1 MSMCIAVP
9 AQLLAIALVVQG
21 ADMGAWV
28 TVREGDRNNGP
39 AEVSPVSISRDGR
52 YIAFASFARLVDADT
67 DRNSDIYVLDRTTGA
82 VTIECL
88 NAGRY
93 ASRTNPRIS
102 GDGRFVVFETLAP
115 PESPGSMA
123 GRTIVLRDRDARTI
137 QTLSGGSA
145 APSRGPAISADGHI
159 VVFASSATDL
169 VDGADLNGLG
179 EDVYAYDIRT
189 HARARISLD
198 AAGRQP
204 TRGESF
210 APAPNADGRFVAFVS
225 TAPLATPA
233 PGRSDA
239 RPSANVYLR
248 DTTGGTTVR
257 VSAGRGGAPPD
268 GPSYD
273 PAISG
278 NGRRVVFVSD
288 ATNLVD
294 GDRNRVADIFLFDA
308 DTGTIALISRAMG
321 GGAANGPSG
330 RPAISEDGK
339 TIVFQS
345 EASNLACCAK
355 CSSTTRDVNLV
366 TDVFLFNRPAG
377 EIRCLSCGRRTW
389 MEASAAPAT
398 NATGSVLA
406 FSSRHPV
413 DTDDMDNDFD
423 LFVRVL
429 DAPAL
434 TKR

>member
-1 MSMCIAVP
+1 MSMRIAVP
-9 AQLLAIALVVQG
+9 GLLLAIALVVQA
-21 ADMGAWV
+21 ADTGAWV
-28 TVREGDRNNGP
+28 TVRERDRNNGP
-39 AEVSPVSISRDGR
+39 TEVSPVSISRDGR
-52 YIAFASFARLVDADT
+52 YIAFASFAPLVDADT

-82 VTIECL
+82 VTIESL
-88 NAGRY
+88 GSGPS
-93 ASRTNPRIS
+93 ASTTNPSVS

-115 PESPGSMA
+115 PASPGSMA
-123 GRTIVLRDRDARTI
+123 GRTIVLRDRDARTRQI
-137 QTLSGGSA
+137 LSGGSGA
-145 APSRGPAISADGHI
+145 SSRDPAISADGHL
-159 VVFASSATDL
+159 VVFASCATDL
-169 VDGADLNGLG
+169 VDGADLNGVG
-179 EDVYAYDIRT
+179 EDVYAYDITT

-198 AAGRQP
+198 AAGRQA

-225 TAPLATPA
+225 TALLAPPA
-233 PGRSDA
+233 QGRGDA
-239 RPSANVYLR
+239 RPPANVYLR
-248 DTTGGTTVR
+248 DTIGGTTMR
-257 VSAGRGGAPPD
+257 VSGGRGGAQPD

-278 NGRRVVFVSD
+278 NGRLVVFVSD

-308 DTGTIALISRAMG
+308 DTGTISLISRGMG

-330 RPAISEDGK
+330 RPAISEDGE

-345 EASNLACCAK
+345 EASNLACSAK
-355 CSSTTRDVNLV
+355 CSSATRDVNLV
-366 TDVFLFNRPAG
+366 TDVFLLNRPTG
-377 EIRCLSCGRRTW
+377 EIHCLSCGRRTW

-398 NATGSVLA
+398 NATGSVFA

-413 DTDDMDNDFD
+413 DSDDMDNDFD
-423 LFVRVL
+423 LFVRAL